1 MILSD
6 LVCHFHIGVDV
17 TGSKGASVWH
27 KKWEEYFFANLNGQE
42 SIAVNS
48 ALAVKE
54 LKKRLEQFKVL
65 ERVLD
70 EEELVTN
77 IGPALI
83 WHLAWF

>member
-1 MILSD
+1 M
-6 LVCHFHIGVDV
+6 
-17 TGSKGASVWH
+17 
-27 KKWEEYFFANLNGQE
+27 
-42 SIAVNS
+42 IAVNS

-83 WHLAWF
+83 